1 MEEVCQIT
9 KMSYDINSMRKIHHN
24 LLILVVILL
33 IAIIFFVVLDIANA
47 NKINQGMKIAS
58 ISISGLSQEEALN
71 KIEANYQQLIKK
83 DFNLLYG
90 NYFWTVN
97 LKSLGI
103 EVDIPETVNLAY
115 EHGHKQNEFLLNRW
129 WQIKSLFGYNLKPV
143 WKLDSEKLEKFFREN
158 LSTIHQPAKN
168 SILVYNGQTKD
179 FIVVPSKS
187 GIIVNKN
194 KFENELASVINV
206 FQTKNIELFLFN
218 DEPEI
223 IESEVKKLI
232 PEAEKI
238 LENAPI
244 KIILGDK
251 QIDEINQ
258 DNLLGLMDPIPTLSS
273 EKIKD
278 YIIFLSSLV
287 VQEPVD
293 AQLTVINDKVT
304 DFALSQEGISLDIN
318 NNIDILKNGILNN
331 QKEITLKTI
340 NTKPKISTND
350 INNLGIT
357 SLLSTG
363 VSNFSGSSANRITN
377 IKIGAARF
385 NGILLKPNEEFSF
398 NALLGEV
405 GPEQGYKT
413 GLVIK
418 KDKMVPEYGGGLCQV
433 STTTFRAAIFAGLEI
448 TQRYPH
454 AFPVK
459 YYDPQGFD
467 ATIYPPVPDLKFIN
481 NTPGY
486 ILIQTKVT
494 NKELIF
500 EFYGTNDQRKIEVIG
515 PEQYDIKPD
524 GSMKAKLI
532 QKVFD
537 KNGNIIINKTF
548 LSNYKSPSLYP
559 EEKTPLE

>member
-1 MEEVCQIT
+1 
-9 KMSYDINSMRKIHHN
+9 MSYDINSMKKIHHN
-24 LLILVVILL
+24 LLILAVILL
-33 IAIIFFVVLDIANA
+33 IAIIFFIVLDIANA
-47 NKINQGMKIAS
+47 NKINQGMKIAD
-58 ISISGLSQEEALN
+58 ISINGLSMEEALD

-83 DFNLLYG
+83 DFNLLYE
-90 NYFWTVN
+90 NYLWTVN

-103 EVDIPETVNLAY
+103 EIDIPGTVNLAY
-115 EHGHKQNEFLLNRW
+115 ELGHKKNEFLSNRW
-129 WQIKSLFGYNLKPV
+129 WQVKSLFGYTLKPI
-143 WKLDSEKLEKFFREN
+143 WKLDEDKLEKFFREN
-158 LSTIHQPAKN
+158 LSAIHQPAKN
-168 SILVYNGQTKD
+168 SILAYDEKTKN

-187 GIIVNKN
+187 GIIINKE
-194 KFENELASVINV
+194 KFKNDLASVINV
-206 FQTKNIELFLFN
+206 FQTKDIKLSLS
-218 DEPEI
+218 DDKPKI
-223 IESEVKKLI
+223 IESEAEKLI
-232 PEAEKI
+232 PEARRI
-238 LENAPI
+238 LESAPI
-244 KIILGDK
+244 KIIAGDK

-273 EKIKD
+273 EKIKN
-278 YIIFLSSLV
+278 YIVFLSHLV
-287 VQEPVD
+287 VQKPVD
-293 AQLTVINDKVT
+293 AQLTVIYGKVT
-304 DFALSQEGISLDIN
+304 NFALSQEGISLDIN
-318 NNIDILKNGILNN
+318 NNINILKNGILDS

-350 INNLGIT
+350 IDNLGIT
-357 SLLSTG
+357 SLLSRG
-363 VSNFSGSSANRITN
+363 ISNFAGSSADRIAN

-385 NGILLKPNEEFSF
+385 NGVLLKPSEEFSF
-398 NALLGEV
+398 NNLLGEV

-454 AFPVK
+454 AFAVK

-467 ATIYPPVPDLKFIN
+467 ATIYPPMPDLKFIN

-486 ILIQTKVT
+486 ILIQTKLT
-494 NKELIF
+494 GNELIF
-500 EFYGTNDQRKIEVIG
+500 EFYGTNDQRKVEVIG
-515 PEQYDIKPD
+515 PEQYDIQPD

-548 LSNYKSPSLYP
+548 LSDYKSPSLYP

>member
-304 DFALSQEGISLDIN
+304 DFALSQE
-318 NNIDILKNGILNN
+318 
-331 QKEITLKTI
+331 
-340 NTKPKISTND
+340 
-350 INNLGIT
+350 
-357 SLLSTG
+357 
-363 VSNFSGSSANRITN
+363 
-377 IKIGAARF
+377 
-385 NGILLKPNEEFSF
+385 
-398 NALLGEV
+398 
-405 GPEQGYKT
+405 
-413 GLVIK
+413 
-418 KDKMVPEYGGGLCQV
+418 
-433 STTTFRAAIFAGLEI
+433 
-448 TQRYPH
+448 
-454 AFPVK
+454 
-459 YYDPQGFD
+459 
-467 ATIYPPVPDLKFIN
+467 
-481 NTPGY
+481 
-486 ILIQTKVT
+486 
-494 NKELIF
+494 
-500 EFYGTNDQRKIEVIG
+500 
-515 PEQYDIKPD
+515 
-524 GSMKAKLI
+524 
-532 QKVFD
+532 
-537 KNGNIIINKTF
+537 
-548 LSNYKSPSLYP
+548 
-559 EEKTPLE
+559 